1 MSDTTYEKLSSLVKY
16 QLPEFVRDSYPIFQT
31 FLEKYYE
38 FTEQEGN
45 VQYGVQ
51 NAKAFANIDE
61 TANAFVDYFLSQYA
75 YNLPESI
82 FKDQLNQEVGL
93 VSNTIDSKRAIAK
106 RLSDYHG
113 AKGSE
118 GAIRLLYR
126 LLFDDEIVFY
136 YPKEDILKPSDAS
149 WGQVKTIHLYD
160 IEPNVTIDIS
170 GYGGSIVEGKIS
182 GATAVL
188 DSLFSEKVTT
198 ANVVLFEMKVDEGS
212 LSGNFILGEPLFLKT
227 ANITTGT
234 LELIGNLK
242 FYNAISSIDIIDS
255 GFGYNK
261 GALFYNNSVS
271 VDNFLGE
278 VSRVDDTG
286 QIQKFDI
293 DTAVNLSSEFSN
305 STPPVLV
312 INDIQ
317 KTYYGRFETLGN
329 VAFIAAANNSPTSN
343 VIVHGLDKG
352 DFINVQF
359 TTGLVIPGTIYPV
372 NSVITS
378 KRFTVA
384 STGLTS
390 NVRGNVTLHPRQ
402 ANLQVNLGAIT
413 TYPGAFN
420 DKNSHLSDIKK
431 VQDSDY
437 YQDFSYVIRA
447 NQSSALWKD
456 IIKKSVHPAGMK
468 LITEIFISLSNAFT
482 ATSVTATIPV
492 DALVTRRIQFN
503 PTTSVPLPSVVPL
516 SQLIIE
522 SFGSVSRSVYKHR
535 STLFYTLS
543 LDKFKFYNTSL
554 RISDIPSMTYNDP
567 FKLVEPQI
575 HLSSQTYQGQSNIIL
590 NSRFDSLANWSVPS
604 GFTISLSNLEGTAAT
619 GNVSQG
625 FSCDANAK
633 YMATYE
639 IRSLSAGSVFIAAN
653 TRPDANVF
661 VGTSRN
667 SPGIYSELFWLAHPT
682 ANIIISGTGFTGNI
696 SNVHVKKMVNRLG

>member
-45 VQYGVQ
+45 VQYGIQ

-82 FKDQLNQEVGL
+82 FKDQLNQNIGL
-93 VSNTIDSKRAIAK
+93 VSNTIESKRAIAK
-106 RLSDYHG
+106 RLVEYHG

-126 LLFDDEIVFY
+126 LLFDDEIVIY
-136 YPKEDILKPSDAS
+136 YPKDDILKPSDAS
-149 WGQVKTIHLYD
+149 WGRTKTIHLYD
-160 IEPNVTIDIS
+160 TEPLANIDIA
-170 GYGGSIVEGKIS
+170 GYGGSIVTGQTS
-182 GATAVL
+182 GARVVL
-188 DSLFSEKVTT
+188 DTIFSEKTT
-198 ANVVLFEMKVDEGS
+198 ASNITLFEMKIDEES
-212 LSGNFILGEPLFLKT
+212 LTGNFIPGESLILQT
-227 ANITTGT
+227 ANLTTGN
-234 LELIGNLK
+234 LEEVGSLK
-242 FYNAISSIDIIDS
+242 FYNAITSIDILDS
-255 GFGYNK
+255 GFGYNQ
-261 GALFYNNSVS
+261 GALFYNNSLS
-271 VDNFLGE
+271 VDNFLGTIG
-278 VSRVDDTG
+278 RVDDTG
-286 QIQKFDI
+286 QIQRLDI
-293 DTAVNLSSEFSN
+293 NIPINLANEFSN
-305 STPPVLV
+305 TNPAVIV
-312 INDIQ
+312 INDSQ

-329 VAFIAAANNSPTSN
+329 VAYIAAANNSPTSN

-352 DFINVQF
+352 DLINVQF
-359 TTGLVIPGTIYPV
+359 TSGLVIPGAIYPV

-384 STGLTS
+384 STGLTG
-390 NVRGNVTLHPRQ
+390 NIKGNVTLHPRQ
-402 ANLQVNLGAIT
+402 ANLRVNFGAIT

-447 NQSSALWKD
+447 NQSSSLWRD

-503 PTTSVPLPSVVPL
+503 PRTSVPVPAAVPL

-522 SFGSVSRSVYKHR
+522 SLGTVSRGVYKHR

-554 RISDIPSMTYNDP
+554 RIADISSMTFDDP
-567 FKLVEPQI
+567 FKLVDPQI
-575 HLSSQTYQGQSNIIL
+575 HLSTQTYQGQSNIIL
-590 NSRFDSLANWSVPS
+590 NSRFTTNSVWTVPS
-604 GFTISLSNLEGTAAT
+604 GFTINLDNLIATAAT
-619 GNVSQG
+619 GNVSQQ

-633 YMATYE
+633 YSVTYE
-639 IRSLSAGSVFIAAN
+639 IRSLSAGSVYLAAN
-653 TRPDANVF
+653 TSVGANVF

-667 SPGIYSELFWLAHPT
+667 SPGIYSEIFWLDRPT
-682 ANIIISGTGFTGNI
+682 ANIVISGTGFTGNI
-696 SNVHVKKMVNRLG
+696 SNVHVKKLVIIPG